1 MGAADPTSAVI
12 AVDCGTHAVRCLVF
26 DVPSGEHTVCA
37 QEDLPLSF
45 PNPGW
50 VEIDAESI
58 VRASASVLR
67 RAAEWCAATGRTAL
81 AIGLTNMRETAFAW
95 QRCTGRPLY
104 PGILWM
110 SEQSAPKVEAWRAAG
125 LDDLIR
131 TRTGLSNHTFFF
143 ASKVA
148 WLLDEHPSIRR
159 LADVGDLQVGTVDSW
174 LLYRLS
180 GGRSHATDVSNAS
193 RYQLMD
199 LRRRAWDPELADALG
214 VPISCLPEIRASETA
229 FGVTDPDLVGAAIPI
244 TGVIADQQ
252 ASLYGHGCEDRGEL
266 KITFG
271 TSGVACLNTGE
282 DAPLVDGLV
291 TSVGWE
297 DRTGRACYELE
308 GSAFHSGF
316 TLRWLSERFK
326 DPVAWASPMDRS
338 PLLASDR
345 VYVLPAF
352 TQMGAPRWPAGRGAA
367 ILGLGMDSTV
377 RDMTR
382 AGLEAMVFQAHDLFV
397 AMGGPQDA
405 GGGEV
410 AVDGGGAAND
420 YLCQLLADLLGRT
433 VVRPVLSEV
442 TSIGAAKA
450 ALGGVGLDVPR
461 YFAQDRS
468 RATRF
473 MPGDDRVYALE
484 GYARWVDLV
493 ETVLA

>member
-1 MGAADPTSAVI
+1 MGSSRRPSVM
-12 AVDCGTHAVRCLVF
+12 AVDCGTHAVRCLAF
-26 DVPSGEHTVCA
+26 DVATGEHTVCA

-50 VEIDAESI
+50 VEIDPELI

-67 RAAEWCAATGRTAL
+67 QAVEWCGANGRQPL
-81 AIGLTNMRETAFAW
+81 AVGLTNMRETAFAW
-95 QRCTGRPLY
+95 QRSSGRPLY

-110 SEQSAPKVEAWRAAG
+110 SEQSASKVDAWRAAG
-125 LDDLIR
+125 VDNLIR
-131 TRTGLSNHTFFF
+131 TRTGLTNHTFFF
-143 ASKVA
+143 GSKIA
-148 WLLDEHPSIRR
+148 WLLDQHPSIRR
-159 LADVGDLQVGTVDSW
+159 LADVNDLQVGTVDSW
-174 LLYRLS
+174 LLYRLT
-180 GGRSHATDVSNAS
+180 GGTAHATDVSNAS

-199 LRRRAWDPELADALG
+199 LRSRTWDPELSAALDI
-214 VPISCLPEIRASETA
+214 PIECLPEIKASETR
-229 FGVTDPDLVGAAIPI
+229 FGVTDATLCGAALPI
-244 TGVIADQQ
+244 TGLIADQQ

-282 DAPLVDGLV
+282 EAPLVDGLV
-291 TSVGWE
+291 TSVAWE
-297 DRTGRACYELE
+297 DRRGRTCYEVE

-316 TLRWLSERFK
+316 TVKWLSEQFK

-338 PLLASDR
+338 PLPAAER
-345 VYVLPAF
+345 VYVLPSF

-367 ILGLGMDSTV
+367 ITGLGMDSNV

-382 AGLEAMVFQAHDLFV
+382 AGLEAMVYQANDLFV
-397 AMGGPQDA
+397 AMGGPSEAD
-405 GGGEV
+405 GDV

-420 YLCQLLADLLGRT
+420 YLCQLLADLLARP
-433 VVRPVLSEV
+433 VVRPVLGEV

-450 ALGGVGLDVPR
+450 ALGGVGEDVPR

-473 MPGDDRVYALE
+473 EPGPGGDYAAE
-484 GYARWVDLV
+484 GYAHWVALV
-493 ETVLA
+493 QTLLT